1 MAIWKKWRRKYL
13 TPSLFETLKF
23 DPTAY
28 PALAEHG
35 EVTIVLHVNE
45 QNMIIE
51 EETKA
56 TILYK
61 GNEIFSK
68 KGKEL
73 LQYMNDYYTNRKFH
87 SITNRWITLQ

>member
-1 MAIWKKWRRKYL
+1 L
-13 TPSLFETLKF
+13 NL
-23 DPTAY
+23 TAY
-28 PALAEHG
+28 QALAEHG

-56 TILYK
+56 TILYE

-68 KGKEL
+68 KGEGL
-73 LQYMNDYYTNRKFH
+73 LQYMYDYYTNR
-87 SITNRWITLQ
+87 